1 MKRKSTLRKTI
12 GNIFIITS
20 LLILLFIYYPVAMS
34 YLLSS
39 KVALNTGFS
48 IEIPKIKLVSPI
60 IKGVDATNEKEYRKA
75 LTMGIA
81 QAKGSALP
89 GDKGT
94 IFLFGHST
102 DYPWNLTRYNT
113 IFLRL
118 DELKKNDLILIEK
131 DGKKY
136 KYYVTDKKVV
146 WPNEVKYI
154 KENKDQL
161 ILQTCTPIG
170 TAFQRLLV
178 FASPVK

>member
-1 MKRKSTLRKTI
+1 MKRKNNLRKTI
-12 GNIFIITS
+12 GNIFIVIS
-20 LLILLFIYYPVAMS
+20 ILIILFIYYPVVMS
-34 YLLSS
+34 YLFSS
-39 KVALNTGFS
+39 KVTLNTGFS

-89 GDKGT
+89 GNKGT

-118 DELKKNDLILIEK
+118 DELKKNDLIILKK
-131 DGKKY
+131 DGKEY
-136 KYYVTDKKVV
+136 KYLVTEKKVV

-154 KENKDQL
+154 KENIKDQL

-178 FASPVK
+178 FASPI